1 MSSEELMAKVENL
14 KKYFPV
20 RGGIFQRVL
29 GYVKAIDGVSFGIRR
44 NEIFGLVGETGCGKT
59 TLGRVILRLIEPT
72 AGKIYF
78 EGSEITSLNRKQ
90 IRKMRQSMQ
99 IIFQDPYSSL
109 HPRKMIKEI
118 VGEPLKIHFS
128 LKDSEIKERVLET
141 LYAVGLSEE
150 HMYRYPHEFS
160 GGQRQRIAI
169 ARALILKPK
178 FLVLDEPT
186 SALDVSVQAR
196 VLKLLQDLQ
205 REFSL
210 TYLFITHN
218 MSVVEYM
225 SDRVAVMYL
234 GKIVEMA
241 PREELFVNT
250 LHPYTISLLSA
261 IPVPDPEVRRRR
273 IVLKGE
279 VPSPFNP
286 PAGCRFN
293 TRCPLTQP
301 MCKEVEPELSEIG
314 ENHFV
319 ACHYQEKSKVM
330 MEEIPVS
337 ER

>member
-20 RGGIFQRVL
+20 RGGILQRVI

-78 EGSEITSLNRKQ
+78 EGSEITSLNKKQ
-90 IRKMRQSMQ
+90 IRKMRQRMQ

-118 VGEPLKIHFS
+118 VGEPLKIHFF

-218 MSVVEYM
+218 MSVIEYM

-250 LHPYTISLLSA
+250 LHPYTISLFSA

>member
-29 GYVKAIDGVSFGIRR
+29 GYVKAIDGISFGIRR

-118 VGEPLKIHFS
+118 VGEPLKIHFF

-218 MSVVEYM
+218 MSVIEYM

-250 LHPYTISLLSA
+250 LHPYTISLFSA

>member
-1 MSSEELMAKVENL
+1 MSSEELMVKVENL

-20 RGGIFQRVL
+20 RGGILQRVI

-78 EGSEITSLNRKQ
+78 EGSEITSLNRKE

-128 LKDSEIKERVLET
+128 LKDAEIKERVLET

-218 MSVVEYM
+218 MSVIEYM

-250 LHPYTISLLSA
+250 LHPYTISLFSA

-273 IVLKGE
+273 ILLKGE

-293 TRCPLTQP
+293 TRCPLAQP
-301 MCKEVEPELSEIG
+301 ICKEAEPELSKIG

-319 ACHYQEKSKVM
+319 ACHYQEKSKAM
-330 MEEIPVS
+330 MKEIHVS
-337 ER
+337 D

>member
-1 MSSEELMAKVENL
+1 MIKVEGL

-20 RGGIFQRVL
+20 RGGILQRVI
-29 GYVKAIDGVSFGIRR
+29 GYVKAVDGVSFDIKRD
-44 NEIFGLVGETGCGKT
+44 EIFGLVGETGCGKT
-59 TLGRVILRLIEPT
+59 TLGRTILRLIEPT
-72 AGKIYF
+72 AGKICF
-78 EGSEITSLNRKQ
+78 NGMEITSLDRKEMRK
-90 IRKMRQSMQ
+90 IRQGMQ

-109 HPRKMIKEI
+109 HPRKMIKGI

-128 LKDSEIKERVLET
+128 LKDAEIKERVLET
-141 LYAVGLSEE
+141 LHAVGLSEE

-169 ARALILKPK
+169 ARALIFRPR

-205 REFSL
+205 KEFSL
-210 TYLFITHN
+210 TYLLITHN
-218 MSVVEYM
+218 MAVIEYM

-241 PREELFVNT
+241 PREELFFNP

-261 IPVPDPEVRRRR
+261 IPVPDPKVRKKK
-273 IVLKGE
+273 ILLKGE

-286 PAGCRFN
+286 PIGCRFN
-293 TRCPLTQP
+293 TRCPLAQP
-301 MCKEVEPELSEIG
+301 MCKEVEPELLRSK

-319 ACHYQEKSKVM
+319 ACHYWEKSKAIA
-330 MEEIPVS
+330 EESRITK
-337 ER
+337 

>member
-1 MSSEELMAKVENL
+1 MSSEELMTKVENL

-20 RGGIFQRVL
+20 RGGILQRVI

-78 EGSEITSLNRKQ
+78 EGSEITSLNKKQ
-90 IRKMRQSMQ
+90 IRKMRQRMQ

-118 VGEPLKIHFS
+118 VGEPLKIHFF

-196 VLKLLQDLQ
+196 DLKLLQDLQ

-218 MSVVEYM
+218 MSVIEYM

-250 LHPYTISLLSA
+250 LHPYTISLFSA

>member
-1 MSSEELMAKVENL
+1 MIKVEDL

-20 RGGIFQRVL
+20 RGGMLQRVI
-29 GYVKAIDGVSFGIRR
+29 GYVKAVDGVSFDIKRDK
-44 NEIFGLVGETGCGKT
+44 IFGLVGETGCGKT
-59 TLGRVILRLIEPT
+59 TLGRAILRLIEPT

-78 EGSEITSLNRKQ
+78 DGTEITSLNRK
-90 IRKMRQSMQ
+90 KMRKIRQGMQ
-99 IIFQDPYSSL
+99 IIFQDPYASL

-128 LKDSEIKERVLET
+128 LKDAEIKERVLET
-141 LYAVGLSEE
+141 LHAVGLSEE

-169 ARALILKPK
+169 ARALILRPK

-205 REFSL
+205 KEFNL

-218 MSVVEYM
+218 MSVIEYM

-241 PREELFVNT
+241 PREELFFNP
-250 LHPYTISLLSA
+250 LHPYTISLFSA
-261 IPVPDPEVRRRR
+261 IPIPDPKVRKKK
-273 IVLKGE
+273 ILLKGE

-286 PAGCRFN
+286 PIGCRFN
-293 TRCPLTQP
+293 TRCPLVQP
-301 MCKEVEPELSEIG
+301 MCKEVEPELSRTK
-314 ENHFV
+314 ENHLV
-319 ACHYQEKSKVM
+319 ACHYWKKSKAIA
-330 MEEIPVS
+330 EESRITK
-337 ER
+337 